1 MASTPSFFPFN
12 FSLVGELAVVME
24 HDASE
29 LPPTRL
35 GVVSGASL
43 FARELPDARESV
55 ETSRTLAA
63 LYVVVSFSNSN
74 FYPVRYDFINVV

>member
-55 ETSRTLAA
+55 EARDVEDSG
-63 LYVVVSFSNSN
+63 S
-74 FYPVRYDFINVV
+74 PVRRG